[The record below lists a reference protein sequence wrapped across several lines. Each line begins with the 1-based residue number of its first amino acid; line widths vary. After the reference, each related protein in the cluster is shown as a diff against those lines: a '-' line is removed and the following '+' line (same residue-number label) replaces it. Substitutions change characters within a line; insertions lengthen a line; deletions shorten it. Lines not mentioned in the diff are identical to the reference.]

1 MEGCSSVQSPPG
13 LFESPPLLL
22 APNDPELGHIPGGGH
37 GQQVPIPLPRLQQE
51 GPSLQ
56 IILESEH
63 GLEVISSSLDLL
75 SSGLQP
81 AEAVEQKEE
90 AQ

>member
-1 MEGCSSVQSPPG
+1 MEGCSSVQTPPG
-13 LFESPPLLL
+13 LERPALLL
-22 APNDPELGHIPGGGH
+22 APDDPELSHIPGGGH
-37 GQQVPIPLPRLQQE
+37 GQQVPVPLPRLQQE
-51 GPSLQ
+51 WPSLQ

-81 AEAVEQKEE
+81 AEAVEQQEE

>member
-1 MEGCSSVQSPPG
+1 MEGCSSVQTQPG
-13 LFESPPLLL
+13 LFERPVLLL
-22 APNDPELGHIPGGGH
+22 APDDPELGHIPGGGH
-37 GQQVPIPLPRLQQE
+37 SQQVPVPLPSLQQE
-51 GPSLQ
+51 GPGLQ

-75 SSGLQP
+75 GPGLQP
-81 AEAVEQKEE
+81 AEAVEQEEE